1 MSNFSVCCHT
11 NVFKC
16 TLTLLT
22 EQVWNYLDVE
32 AVVDNDEEEEISDD
46 EIGESPEKRSHLIY

>member
-1 MSNFSVCCHT
+1 M
-11 NVFKC
+11 
-16 TLTLLT
+16 TLLT